1 MTRTSGSSPK
11 SKVFGFRLPPK
22 ERQIFLSRAQ
32 ELAMSPGE
40 LARLYVMER
49 LAASE
54 AQEEAR
60 EGLARLEADLTAV
73 RQELALATVAILQ
86 HGGKTS
92 KSVAEEFAAKNLGGS
107 QLSS

>member
-1 MTRTSGSSPK
+1 MAKRSSSGGK
-11 SKVFGFRLPPK
+11 IMVFGFRLPPK
-22 ERQIFLSRAQ
+22 EREMFLSRA
-32 ELAMSPGE
+32 EALAMSPGE

-54 AQEEAR
+54 AAEEAR
-60 EGLARLEADLTAV
+60 EGLARLEAELTAV

>member
-1 MTRTSGSSPK
+1 MTRPSGNSPQN
-11 SKVFGFRLPPK
+11 KVFGFRLPPK

-32 ELAMSPGE
+32 ALAMSPGE

-49 LAASE
+49 LAANE
-54 AQEEAR
+54 ADEDAR
-60 EGLARLEADLTAV
+60 EGLVRLEADLTAV

-92 KSVAEEFAAKNLGGS
+92 KPVAEEFAARNMGGS
-107 QLSS
+107 QPKL

>member
-1 MTRTSGSSPK
+1 MSRPSGNIPPN
-11 SKVFGFRLPPK
+11 KVIGFRLPTK
-22 ERQIFLSRAQ
+22 ERQIFLARAQ
-32 ELAMSPGE
+32 ALAMSPGE

-49 LAASE
+49 LAANE
-54 AQEEAR
+54 ADEDAR

-92 KSVAEEFAAKNLGGS
+92 KPVAEEFAARNLGGS
-107 QLSS
+107 QPNR